1 MKYYLVLIFM
11 TLTLSVWGTSCSD
24 DAPIPETGQ
33 QIPPGST
40 DDDEPPVNPGN
51 DDDDDD
57 NPMSNNLKIT
67 GRLRLI
73 QCHTGKQCGGNSLQG
88 ITAYDH
94 KHVRTERQRKVLLP
108 IGKPAYRI
116 FQPGNH
122 PHGRPDALRRLLS
135 GTFL

>member
-1 MKYYLVLIFM
+1 M

-57 NPMSNNLKIT
+57 I
-67 GRLRLI
+67 
-73 QCHTGKQCGGNSLQG
+73 
-88 ITAYDH
+88 
-94 KHVRTERQRKVLLP
+94 
-108 IGKPAYRI
+108 
-116 FQPGNH
+116 
-122 PHGRPDALRRLLS
+122 
-135 GTFL
+135 